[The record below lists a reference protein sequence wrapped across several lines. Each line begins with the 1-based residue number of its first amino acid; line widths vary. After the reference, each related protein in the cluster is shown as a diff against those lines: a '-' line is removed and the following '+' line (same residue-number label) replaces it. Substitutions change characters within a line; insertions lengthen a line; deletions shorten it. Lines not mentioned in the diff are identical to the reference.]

1 MSSEEDVLR
10 EWRVQD
16 EKAWQRIAMPLSAV
30 RELREVVLASIL
42 LDGDSEALSSLLL
55 SIYSLEGR
63 LLREAFKKYRERTLD
78 ILMLDQ
84 RQSWKEIREVI
95 VSEGNYRLSSEFSSI
110 LTAVKKIVAEKF
122 PKNSED

>member
-42 LDGDSEALSSLLL
+42 LDGDSKALSSLLL